1 MVRELL
7 NQEVE
12 IKNNK
17 EKNHNDND
25 FRRKKIIRDKIISK
39 TWFVVATIIVLFGAF
54 TMLFPYIWMF
64 LTALKTPQEAIA
76 MQITIFPENPN
87 WGIFSDALT
96 NSTVSFMS
104 SLGNTLIIEV
114 LVVVVGTFVSTMCA
128 FAFAKMKFRFK
139 KVILITLMTSMM
151 IPYAAVM
158 LPQYQVYMQA
168 GIAGN
173 ENTFVALLPLI
184 LPGLFG
190 NISMTFFL
198 ITAMQNSI
206 NDALIEEAKV
216 EGCSWFRIYWSI
228 ALPLSKP
235 AIAAQVIFWF
245 VGIWN
250 DYLAPSLYLTR
261 QEQWTLQVAIQTLN
275 ASNNGAQT
283 ELPLLFAAAFLSS
296 IPMIILFIC
305 CRKMFVNMNATSGIK
320 G

>member
-7 NQEVE
+7 NKEVE

-17 EKNHNDND
+17 NNNNDAN
-25 FRRKKIIRDKIISK
+25 FRRKKVIREKVISK
-39 TWFVVATIIVLFGAF
+39 TWFVIATIIVLFGAF
-54 TMLFPYIWMF
+54 TMIFPYLWMF
-64 LTALKTPQEAIA
+64 LTALKTPQEATA
-76 MQITIFPENPN
+76 MEITFLPTNPN
-87 WGIFSDALT
+87 WGIFAEALT
-96 NSTVSFMS
+96 SPEVSFLS
-104 SLGNTLIIEV
+104 SLGNTLTIEV
-114 LVVVVGTFVSTMCA
+114 LVVIIGTFVSTLAA

-158 LPQYQVYMQA
+158 LPQYQVFMQV

-173 ENTFVALLPLI
+173 LNPFIALLPLI
-184 LPGLFG
+184 LPGFFG

-261 QEQWTLQVAIQTLN
+261 QDSWTLQVAIQMIN
-275 ASNNGAQT
+275 ASNSGAQT
-283 ELPLLFAAAFLSS
+283 QLPLLFAAAFLSS

>member
-7 NQEVE
+7 NKEVE
-12 IKNNK
+12 IKNS
-17 EKNHNDND
+17 KNNNNDAN
-25 FRRKKIIRDKIISK
+25 FRRKKVIREKVISK
-39 TWFVVATIIVLFGAF
+39 TWFVIATIIVLFGAF
-54 TMLFPYIWMF
+54 TMVFPYLWMF
-64 LTALKTPQEAIA
+64 LTALKTSQEATA
-76 MQITIFPENPN
+76 MEITFLPTNPN
-87 WGIFSDALT
+87 WGIFAEALT
-96 NSTVSFMS
+96 SPEVSFLS
-104 SLGNTLIIEV
+104 SLGNTLTIEV
-114 LVVVVGTFVSTMCA
+114 LVVIIGTFVSTLAA

-158 LPQYQVYMQA
+158 LPQYQVFMQV

-173 ENTFVALLPLI
+173 PNPFVSLLPLI
-184 LPGLFG
+184 LPGFFG

-216 EGCSWFRIYWSI
+216 EGCSWLRIYWSI

-261 QEQWTLQVAIQTLN
+261 QQSWTLQVAIQMIN
-275 ASNNGAQT
+275 ASNSGAQT
-283 ELPLLFAAAFLSS
+283 QLPLLFAAAFLSS